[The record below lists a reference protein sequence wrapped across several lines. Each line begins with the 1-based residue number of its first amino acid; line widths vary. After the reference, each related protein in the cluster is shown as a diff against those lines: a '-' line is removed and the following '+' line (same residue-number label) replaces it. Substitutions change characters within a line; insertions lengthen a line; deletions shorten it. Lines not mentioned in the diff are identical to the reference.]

1 MKIREGQGVV
11 TVEGLRTIV
20 SVRACVWDDQR
31 TDSDVWPV
39 LRVQAQTVE
48 RDATLHGTG
57 RPVKYVQS
65 GEDVLLFPVPDGPYW
80 LEIVYHG
87 EPRRC

>member
-20 SVRACVWDDQR
+20 SVRACGWDDR
-31 TDSDVWPV
+31 EAEGAWPV

-48 RDATLHGTG
+48 RDATLRGTG
-57 RPVKYVQS
+57 RPVKYIQS

-87 EPRRC
+87 EPRRV